1 MYICLLLLERV
12 TLAKAC
18 IETIRKMQ
26 EEYGSKPENVKVAL
40 GPCIGPCCLEFDAK
54 DAGLFT
60 SINESCVIWKEGNS
74 KPFVDLRLANRTL
87 LESFGVLPNHID
99 DTTLTLCQT
108 TWTYTGS
115 KGNFNIFRF

>member
-1 MYICLLLLERV
+1 
-12 TLAKAC
+12 
-18 IETIRKMQ
+18 MQ

-74 KPFVDLRLANRTL
+74 KPFVDLHNLFELRINVTFVRFYYNMKINRQY
-87 LESFGVLPNHID
+87 
-99 DTTLTLCQT
+99 TT
-108 TWTYTGS
+108 
-115 KGNFNIFRF
+115 